1 MFLYLYITIMARSS
15 KKDSIESVSNTK
27 WIDKAKAKISWPEEL
42 WNWVSSIV
50 KWTTD
55 TLFNTLAATY
65 EATMT
70 WASFLSEKLWSKKPE
85 IRENRKAIRKHHANQ
100 TKKAINNIWNW
111 IVSIGKWWFHTTKWA
126 LRTVLLSWKDTIK
139 SLRDDDSENDNKKT
153 TKKKSEK
160 KSTTKKGSSSWDL
173 KKAA

>member
-1 MFLYLYITIMARSS
+1 MAKIT
-15 KKDSIESVSNTK
+15 KKDNSETISLSRG
-27 WIDKAKAKISWPEEL
+27 WDKSKEKITWPQEL

-55 TLFNTLAATY
+55 TIFNTLAATY

-85 IRENRKAIRKHHANQ
+85 IRENRKAIRKHHFNQ
-100 TKKAINNIWNW
+100 TKKAVNNVWNG
-111 IVSIGKWWFHTTKWA
+111 IVNIGKWWFHTTKWA
-126 LRTVLLSWKDTIK
+126 IRTVLLSWKDTIK
-139 SLRDDDSENDNKKT
+139 SLRDDDSEKKT
-153 TKKKSEK
+153 KKTVKGKSEK
-160 KSTTKKGSSSWDL
+160 KPATKKGTKDWDM